1 MIENKPLDSVSVK
14 KLLDHWIEH
23 NESHS
28 KSFRD
33 RALQIS
39 AISEKAAQDI
49 NEAANLMDKSTGML
63 KKALQDL

>member
-1 MIENKPLDSVSVK
+1 MDSEISKVSVK

-28 KSFRD
+28 KSFRE
-33 RALQIS
+33 RAGQVR

-49 NEAANLMDKSTGML
+49 NDAADLMDKCTQML
-63 KKALQDL
+63 KKAVQDL